1 MCGSKWFTLKCKEC
15 DLQHCNKL
23 ESSQPFEILHSQKEV
38 YVVKAKCSLWV
49 ANITWRR
56 CFMASMRTY
65 HFRAAFISATKVK
78 HLLATALNMC
88 VCLSHYPNFA
98 VFVFFFYLKC
108 CCSVVWLSYWGHYTR
123 QAHRLFCVSFACNTC
138 VVGEKYSCTLP
149 TKCRRFLLKQ
159 LFVMAHI

>member
-1 MCGSKWFTLKCKEC
+1 
-15 DLQHCNKL
+15 
-23 ESSQPFEILHSQKEV
+23 
-38 YVVKAKCSLWV
+38 
-49 ANITWRR
+49 
-56 CFMASMRTY
+56 MASTRTY

-98 VFVFFFYLKC
+98 VFFLFSFFT
-108 CCSVVWLSYWGHYTR
+108 LSAAVQLCGYHIEGIILDKHID
-123 QAHRLFCVSFACNTC
+123 FCVSFACNTC